1 MGVLDELK
9 QKSAEQQARETA
21 RREDQARREAFY
33 RDEIKPRLE
42 QLFGFLHEFSEHLNY
57 VKPDIRTSYRL
68 PENFRLQE
76 LRQGDY
82 KLKCDSRESMTEIAL
97 RFFCQAEG
105 NALIE
110 LTEKDRFNSMKE
122 FLYRN
127 RLAYQT
133 RAYKDERHN
142 VIGGQIAVE
151 KKVPVIFK
159 FEADI
164 TDSCIVLWIRN
175 FTSLGVQ
182 KFILFPRQINDEF
195 LEGLGR
201 FVMREVDSFTKL
213 ELPEEQRRMIR
224 AQIETERQ
232 AREEEIRQAEEAR
245 LKREQEEE
253 QRKLVSRIKEQVR
266 GVYERVKKN
275 PA

>member
-1 MGVLDELK
+1 
-9 QKSAEQQARETA
+9 
-21 RREDQARREAFY
+21 
-33 RDEIKPRLE
+33 
-42 QLFGFLHEFSEHLNY
+42 
-57 VKPDIRTSYRL
+57 
-68 PENFRLQE
+68 
-76 LRQGDY
+76 
-82 KLKCDSRESMTEIAL
+82 MTEIAF

-105 NALIE
+105 NAPIE

-133 RAYKDERHN
+133 HAYKDERHN
-142 VIGGQIAVE
+142 VIGGQITVE
-151 KKVPVIFK
+151 KTVPVIFK

-164 TDSCIVLWIRN
+164 KDSCIVLWIRN

-201 FVMREVDSFTKL
+201 FVMREVDSLTRL
-213 ELPEEQRRMIR
+213 ELPDEQRLMIR

-232 AREEEIRQAEEAR
+232 AREEEIRQAEQAR

-266 GVYERVKKN
+266 GVYARVKKN